1 MWQWLRAPRRAF
13 AVALSDAASLS
24 PAAAAAAVF
33 AQALAVFPA
42 AFVLFRCLWRCR
54 KAAAFPVLLF
64 KGILEDAATAVHTSV
79 TAAAP
84 APPPPPPATVA
95 CTACDPRN

>member
-1 MWQWLRAPRRAF
+1 MAAVEGPSKGEF
-13 AVALSDAASLS
+13 AMALSDAASLS
-24 PAAAAAAVF
+24 PAAAAAAAVF

-64 KGILEDAATAVHTSV
+64 KGILEDAATAAPTSV

-84 APPPPPPATVA
+84 APATVA

>member
-1 MWQWLRAPRRAF
+1 MA
-13 AVALSDAASLS
+13 AVEGPSKGESAVVLSDAASLS

-64 KGILEDAATAVHTSV
+64 KGILEDAATAAHTSV
-79 TAAAP
+79 TVAAP
-84 APPPPPPATVA
+84 APATVA
-95 CTACDPRN
+95 CVACDPRN